1 GALMKIPS
9 AGIGRSPESLR
20 FMWREPKTCGAGE
33 IAGARRETE
42 RFLSADQHLPFLL
55 LGCALNRLEQPNQQA
70 GDLLADAP
78 PSSRRAQL
86 QSLEAILLAK
96 LARREPEVD
105 A

>member
-1 GALMKIPS
+1 MKIPS

-20 FMWREPKTCGAGE
+20 FMSRVPKTCGAGE
-33 IAGARRETE
+33 IAGVRRETE
-42 RFLSADQHLPFLL
+42 RFLRAERHLPFLL
-55 LGCALNRLEQPNQQA
+55 LGCALNRLEQGELEA
-70 GDLLADAP
+70 SDLLAEAP

-96 LARREPEVD
+96 LARREPGVD